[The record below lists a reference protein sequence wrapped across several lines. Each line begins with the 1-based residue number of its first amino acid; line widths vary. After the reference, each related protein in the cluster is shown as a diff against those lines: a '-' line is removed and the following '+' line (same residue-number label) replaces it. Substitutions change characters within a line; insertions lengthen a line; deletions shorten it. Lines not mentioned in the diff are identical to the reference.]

1 VMSTSDDGVAFTNV
15 LTSKS
20 TGSTLN
26 LEKYNVVDTNARYIR
41 IIVNGNT
48 QNSYASIAE
57 VTIKIV
63 TTQGSNYYIGAVGD
77 WGSARNDNW
86 EKTVDLMINNKI
98 NLALGLGDY
107 SYGTVE
113 EFRPVVDTL
122 KTAGIQFKG
131 CREIMTLAPMP
142 NCSNN
147 LLCYLHLTRVHRGS
161 FCGTRRNPI

>member
-1 VMSTSDDGVAFTNV
+1 MDTIDLGSANKVCDVSVAWFKGDERQNNFVMSTSDDGVAFTNV

-131 CREIMTLAPMP
+131 AGK
-142 NCSNN
+142 S
-147 LLCYLHLTRVHRGS
+147 
-161 FCGTRRNPI
+161 